1 MEVSGMKSG
10 KSILSALSVILAGIL
25 WGVINLFIRALS
37 AGGLGALE
45 ISLLRTAGAALL
57 FSLFLL
63 IRDPKKFRI
72 RFRDIWLF
80 IGTGIVS
87 LVLFNVCYFH
97 TMIAS
102 EASVAVVLLY
112 TSPVF
117 VMLLSALFFRER
129 VTLSKILA
137 LSLTTAGT
145 VLVAGLLGSGAQLS
159 LPVLLTGIGSGF
171 FYALYSIFGN
181 LALRRYDPMTV
192 TVYTFLFAFAGSI
205 PLGKPLETIRILTG
219 DPELILWGIG
229 IALVSTALPYF
240 FYTYGLARMETGRAA
255 ILVAVEP
262 LVGALIGILV
272 FGEEHGLLKL
282 LGILLILAAVV
293 VLNLPSGKGARPS

>member
-1 MEVSGMKSG
+1 MRTKS
-10 KSILSALSVILAGIL
+10 SVFPALSVILAGIL

-37 AGGLGALE
+37 GGGLDALQ

-63 IRDPKKFRI
+63 IRDPKKFRV
-72 RFRDIWLF
+72 RFRDLWLF
-80 IGTGIVS
+80 AGTGIVS

-129 VTLSKILA
+129 ITLRKLLA
-137 LSLTTAGT
+137 LVLTTGGT
-145 VLVAGLLGSGAQLS
+145 VLVAGLLGSGARLS
-159 LPVLLTGIGSGF
+159 LPVLLTGIGSGL

-181 LALRRYDPMTV
+181 LALRKYDPLTV

-205 PLGKPLETIRILTG
+205 PLGRPLETFRILG
-219 DPELILWGIG
+219 SDPSLILWGIG

-240 FYTYGLARMETGRAA
+240 FYTWGLARMEAGRAA

-272 FGEEHGLLKL
+272 FREDHGPLKL

-293 VLNLPSGKGARPS
+293 LLNLPFGKAGTSD

>member
-1 MEVSGMKSG
+1 MK
-10 KSILSALSVILAGIL
+10 KNALPALSVILAGVL

-37 AGGLGALE
+37 SGGLDALQ
-45 ISLLRTAGAALL
+45 ISLCRTAGAAIL

-63 IRDPKKFRI
+63 IRDPGKFRV
-72 RFRDIWLF
+72 RLRDLWLF
-80 IGTGIVS
+80 VGTGIVS

-97 TMIAS
+97 TMIVS

-129 VTLSKILA
+129 ITPRKLLA
-137 LSLTTAGT
+137 LALTVSGT
-145 VLVAGLLGSGAQLS
+145 VLVAGLLGSGARLS
-159 LPVLLTGIGSGF
+159 LPVILTGVGSGL

-192 TVYTFLFAFAGSI
+192 TVYTFLFAFLGSL
-205 PLGKPLETIRILTG
+205 PLGKPLTTLRALG
-219 DPELILWGIG
+219 NDPSLILWGIG
-229 IALVSTALPYF
+229 VALFSTALPYF
-240 FYTYGLARMETGRAA
+240 FYTWGLARMEAGKAA

-272 FGEEHGLLKL
+272 FCEDHGLPKL
-282 LGILLILAAVV
+282 LGILLILSAIV
-293 VLNLPSGKGARPS
+293 VLNLPEKRRSKAGKP

>member
-1 MEVSGMKSG
+1 MNTKRRG
-10 KSILSALSVILAGIL
+10 LPALSVILAGIL

-37 AGGLGALE
+37 GGGLDALQ
-45 ISLLRTAGAALL
+45 ISLLRTAGAAVL

-63 IRDPKKFRI
+63 IRDPKRFRV
-72 RFRDIWLF
+72 RFRDLWLF
-80 IGTGIVS
+80 VGTGIVS

-97 TMIAS
+97 TMITS

-129 VTLSKILA
+129 ITFPKILA
-137 LSLTTAGT
+137 LVLTTAGT
-145 VLVAGLLGSGAQLS
+145 VLVAGLLGSGARLS
-159 LPVLLTGIGSGF
+159 LPVLLTGIGSGL

-181 LALRRYDPMTV
+181 LALRKYDPMTV

-205 PLGKPLETIRILTG
+205 PLGKPLATFRALAG
-219 DPELILWGIG
+219 DPVLILWGIG

-240 FYTYGLARMETGRAA
+240 FYTWGLARMEAGRAA

-262 LVGALIGILV
+262 LVGALIGIFA
-272 FGEEHGLLKL
+272 FGEDHGILKL
-282 LGILLILAAVV
+282 LGIFLILAAVV
-293 VLNLPSGKGARPS
+293 LLNLPFGKRRSSG